1 MNTFFRKIAV
11 LMILSISCIAAVD
24 AQNLTAAQMN
34 IYFGHPKK
42 ATQSTPQGVMVTEFD
57 RDGRILSTTQGNM
70 RIDYDWAE
78 DGKSVTLSMFQG
90 QNIKDSGV
98 IEISEMSPEK
108 LAYNVGGAV
117 DYTVEFKANGAVSK
131 GVMSNPQMAITTEY
145 FYKEGD
151 EYYPYAI
158 EMRMGDQAQ
167 KVSVTVD
174 RKDEAGNAVEFTQE
188 LMGQKE
194 VTHLDIEYY

>member
-1 MNTFFRKIAV
+1 MKSIIKKIAV
-11 LMILSISCIAAVD
+11 LMILAISCTAAVD

-42 ATQSTPQGVMVTEFD
+42 ATQTTPQGVVVTEFD

-70 RIDYDWAE
+70 RVDYDWAE

-90 QNIKDSGV
+90 QNVKDSGV

-108 LAYNVGGAV
+108 LAYNVGGAME
-117 DYTVEFKANGAVSK
+117 YTVDFKTNGAVSNA
-131 GVMSNPQMAITTEY
+131 VMSNPQMEITTEY
-145 FYKEGD
+145 FYREGD
-151 EYYPYAI
+151 DYYPYAI
-158 EMRMGDQAQ
+158 ELRMGDQAQ
-167 KVSVTVD
+167 KLSVTID
-174 RKDEAGNAVEFTQE
+174 RKDAVGNAVEFTQE

-194 VTHLDIEYY
+194 LTRLDIEYY